1 MDADRQDPVVAIE
14 RALLQLRH
22 SRPGPRGP
30 HGAPPWHAARA
41 EHVDGP
47 AHLERMPTVRGYRG
61 PMRGG
66 LGGAARFRLL
76 AALRE
81 GDGRS
86 VSDLAQAVG
95 VDQPRAS
102 RLVNEAVDRGFAT
115 REPDS
120 RDARRSVVNL
130 TDAGRDELDR
140 VHEHRRSAVTEALEG
155 FTPEETAT
163 LADLLSR
170 FTANF
175 TSR

>member
-1 MDADRQDPVVAIE
+1 MDADRQDPVVTIE

-22 SRPGPRGP
+22 SRPGPRGL
-30 HGAPPWHAARA
+30 HSGPPSHAVRPDA
-41 EHVDGP
+41 P
-47 AHLERMPTVRGYRG
+47 AHLERMPMVRGYRG

-81 GDGRS
+81 RDGRS
-86 VSDLAQAVG
+86 VSELAEAVG

-102 RLVNEAVDRGFAT
+102 RLVNEAVDRGFVT
-115 REPDS
+115 RDADQ

-130 TDAGRDELDR
+130 TTAGRDELER

-155 FTPEETAT
+155 FTAEETAT
-163 LADLLSR
+163 FAELLSR
-170 FTANF
+170 FTAAF
-175 TSR
+175 TQR